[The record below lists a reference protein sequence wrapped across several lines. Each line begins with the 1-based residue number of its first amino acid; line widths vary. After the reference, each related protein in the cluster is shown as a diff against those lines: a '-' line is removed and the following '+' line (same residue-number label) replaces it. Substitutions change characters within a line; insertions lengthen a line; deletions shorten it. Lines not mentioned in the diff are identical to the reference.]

1 MVRTI
6 AFILLMLSCVIIM
19 LSNNNIVL
27 GIFGLIAS
35 STAGFFLY
43 LGINAIMKK

>member
-19 LSNNNIVL
+19 LSHNNIVL

-35 STAGFFLY
+35 SIVGFFIY
-43 LGINAIMKK
+43 LGINSIMKK